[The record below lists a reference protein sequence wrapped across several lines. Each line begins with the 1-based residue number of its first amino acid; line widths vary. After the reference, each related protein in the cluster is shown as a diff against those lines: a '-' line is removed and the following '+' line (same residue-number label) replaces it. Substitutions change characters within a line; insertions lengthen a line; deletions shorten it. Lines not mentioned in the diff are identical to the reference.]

1 MRDEQKDLRR
11 LAGRFF
17 DELMILPWEY
27 GAPGLD
33 PKRPFGN
40 SDVECD
46 ILDDVL
52 GAEPEGDDGG
62 GPCFSSA
69 QRQYARSL
77 YLSKLIPYLQA
88 KWREQF
94 PEESDE

>member
-1 MRDEQKDLRR
+1 MRDEQKDLQK
-11 LAGRFF
+11 LARRFF
-17 DELMILPWEY
+17 EELDILPWEY

-40 SDVECD
+40 SDVEQD

-52 GAEPEGDDGG
+52 EEAPAGDDGD
-62 GPCFSSA
+62 GPCYSSE

-77 YLSKLIPYLQA
+77 FLSKLIPFLQA
-88 KWREQF
+88 QWDEKF
-94 PEESDE
+94 PLKED